1 MPQLE
6 LVRPIEQDF
15 EAPPARPDHNV
26 IARIVPP
33 KSKVLDVGCG
43 DGALLHLLARER
55 GVRGR
60 GLELDQ
66 TKVNA
71 CVSRGL
77 SVVQGDADRDLAAFP
92 SASFEYVILSHTLQ
106 TLKRP
111 REALKQAARVGEHVI
126 VSINNAAHWQNRFAL
141 MTGGRVRNGKSAAWA
156 EAGVLHPMSVRDFSD
171 LARDLGLVIERGV
184 PLSGGHHGAPF
195 AKTLWRANWFAQQ
208 AVFQVAWR

>member
-6 LVRPIEQDF
+6 LVRPIEIDV
-15 EAPPARPDHNV
+15 EAPAARADHAV
-26 IARIVPP
+26 IGRIVPARA
-33 KSKVLDVGCG
+33 KVLDIGCG

-66 TKVNA
+66 ARVNA
-71 CVSRGL
+71 CVTRGL

-106 TLKRP
+106 VLKRP

-126 VSINNAAHWQNRFAL
+126 VSIDNAAHWKSRFAL
-141 MTGGRVRNGKSAAWA
+141 MTGGRVRASKGTTWGDAS
-156 EAGVLHPMSVRDFSD
+156 VLHPMSVRDFSD
-171 LARDLGLVIERGV
+171 LARELGLVIERGV

-208 AVFQVAWR
+208 AIFQVAWR